1 MDNLQ
6 IFDVALDQNFDIFVL
21 IKVAEVREDRN
32 GKKYISFT
40 FQDRSGSIEGKFW
53 GATDQDIERF
63 TSGQVVALAGK
74 RELYNGKPQVRIN
87 SLRLA
92 TDEEPNDPSDYVER
106 GPMTR
111 TEMVNE
117 VLAAVEGFE
126 NTTIDAIVRYLLR
139 EVSWD
144 FFTYPAAKKNHH
156 AYVGGLGFHTIS
168 MLRLAQAVA
177 SQYDNIN
184 KDLLYAG
191 VIIHDIGKTVEFT
204 DPMSTEYTV
213 EGNLIGHI
221 SIVDEM
227 ITLAV
232 DKLGFDQYSED
243 VVLLKHMVLAHHG
256 KQEWGSPVSPHLLEA
271 EILHHLDNLDA
282 SIQMM
287 TTALDHTEP
296 GEFSARI
303 FGMDNRAFY
312 KPKGQV
318 ANEENQNQD
327 QEDEEITLDLKGSN
341 DDLPFFE

>member
-6 IFDVALDQNFDIFVL
+6 IFDVALDQQFDIYVL

-40 FQDRSGSIEGKFW
+40 FQDHSGSIEGKYW
-53 GATDQDIERF
+53 GATEEDINQY
-63 TSGQVVALAGK
+63 TSGQVVALGGK

-92 TDEEPNDPSDYVER
+92 TDSEPNDPSDYVER

-111 TEMVNE
+111 DEMVQE
-117 VLAAVEGFE
+117 VLAAVEGLE
-126 NTTIDAIVRYLLR
+126 NKTIEAVVRELLR
-139 EVSWD
+139 KVSWD

-177 SQYDNIN
+177 NQYEGIN
-184 KDLLYAG
+184 TDLLYAG

-204 DPMSTEYTV
+204 DPMTTEYTV

-232 DKLGFDQYSED
+232 DKLGFDQHSED
-243 VVLLKHMVLAHHG
+243 IILLKHMVLAHHG
-256 KQEWGSPVSPHLLEA
+256 KQEWGSPVNPHLLEA
-271 EILHHLDNLDA
+271 EILHHIDNLDA

-312 KPKGQV
+312 KPTNQTVQV
-318 ANEENQNQD
+318 EDSASESTDNFLNEEQLNI
-327 QEDEEITLDLKGSN
+327 DE
-341 DDLPFFE
+341 LPFS

>member
-6 IFDVALDQNFDIFVL
+6 IFDVALDQNFNIYVL

-53 GATDQDIERF
+53 GATEQDIEQY

-92 TDEEPNDPSDYVER
+92 NDSEPNDPSDYVER

-111 TEMVNE
+111 QEMVNE
-117 VLAAVEGFE
+117 VLATVESIE

-168 MLRLAQAVA
+168 MLRLAQSVA
-177 SQYDNIN
+177 NQYDNIN

-204 DPMSTEYTV
+204 DPMSTEYSV

-232 DKLGFDQYSED
+232 DKLGFNQYSED

-287 TTALDHTEP
+287 TTALDHTAP

-312 KPKGQV
+312 KPKGQTEV
-318 ANEENQNQD
+318 LMD
-327 QEDEEITLDLKGSN
+327 QENDDASQILEETDK
-341 DDLPFFE
+341 DLPFFE